1 VTLIESFNEL
11 KGCRQYAILRICDA
25 EVPNRFTGCPFVER
39 LFPSYCAR
47 RRNWNM
53 TLTEI
58 FEQLPKLTPDEKRQL
73 RNVLDRE
80 LASESE
86 QDESP
91 EFLAELDRCVREAE
105 AGGQDLYS

>member
-1 VTLIESFNEL
+1 
-11 KGCRQYAILRICDA
+11 
-25 EVPNRFTGCPFVER
+25 
-39 LFPSYCAR
+39 
-47 RRNWNM
+47 M

-58 FEQLPKLTPDEKRQL
+58 FEHLPKLTPDEKRQL

-86 QDESP
+86 LDESQ

-105 AGGQDLYS
+105 VGGKTYTVEAARQMLQEIIERRRE

>member
-1 VTLIESFNEL
+1 
-11 KGCRQYAILRICDA
+11 
-25 EVPNRFTGCPFVER
+25 
-39 LFPSYCAR
+39 
-47 RRNWNM
+47 M

-58 FEQLPKLTPDEKRQL
+58 FELLPKLTPDEKRQL

-80 LASESE
+80 LANETE

-105 AGGQDLYS
+105 AGGNTYTIEEARQMVQEIIGRRSQ

>member
-1 VTLIESFNEL
+1 MTLI
-11 KGCRQYAILRICDA
+11 
-25 EVPNRFTGCPFVER
+25 
-39 LFPSYCAR
+39 
-47 RRNWNM
+47 
-53 TLTEI
+53 EI

-86 QDESP
+86 QDEGP

-105 AGGQDLYS
+105 AGARPIQLKKRGK

>member
-1 VTLIESFNEL
+1 
-11 KGCRQYAILRICDA
+11 
-25 EVPNRFTGCPFVER
+25 
-39 LFPSYCAR
+39 
-47 RRNWNM
+47 M

-58 FEQLPKLTPDEKRQL
+58 FEELPKLTPDEKRQL
-73 RNVLDRE
+73 WNVLDRG

-105 AGGQDLYS
+105 AGGKTYTVEEARLMVQEIIGRRLQ

>member
-1 VTLIESFNEL
+1 
-11 KGCRQYAILRICDA
+11 
-25 EVPNRFTGCPFVER
+25 
-39 LFPSYCAR
+39 
-47 RRNWNM
+47 M

-91 EFLAELDRCVREAE
+91 EFLAELDRWVREAE
-105 AGGQDLYS
+105 AGGKTYTVDEARQMLQEIIERHRH

>member
-1 VTLIESFNEL
+1 
-11 KGCRQYAILRICDA
+11 
-25 EVPNRFTGCPFVER
+25 
-39 LFPSYCAR
+39 
-47 RRNWNM
+47 M

-58 FEQLPKLTPDEKRQL
+58 FEQLPKLTSDEKRQL

-80 LASESE
+80 LASDTE

-105 AGGQDLYS
+105 AGGETYTVEEARQMVQEIIGRRRE

>member
-1 VTLIESFNEL
+1 
-11 KGCRQYAILRICDA
+11 
-25 EVPNRFTGCPFVER
+25 
-39 LFPSYCAR
+39 
-47 RRNWNM
+47 M
-53 TLTEI
+53 TLSEI

-91 EFLAELDRCVREAE
+91 EFLAELDRCVREAD
-105 AGGQDLYS
+105 AGGKTYTVEETRQMVREIIERRRQ

>member
-1 VTLIESFNEL
+1 
-11 KGCRQYAILRICDA
+11 
-25 EVPNRFTGCPFVER
+25 
-39 LFPSYCAR
+39 
-47 RRNWNM
+47 M

-86 QDESP
+86 RDESP
-91 EFLAELDRCVREAE
+91 EFLAELDRWVREAE
-105 AGGQDLYS
+105 AGGKTYTVDEARQMLQEIIERHRH